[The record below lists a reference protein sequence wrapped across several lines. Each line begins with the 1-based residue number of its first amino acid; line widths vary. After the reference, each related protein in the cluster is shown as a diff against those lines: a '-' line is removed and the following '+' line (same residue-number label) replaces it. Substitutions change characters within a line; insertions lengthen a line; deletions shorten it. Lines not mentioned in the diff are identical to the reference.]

1 MTRIIRTL
9 LGGITLAAS
18 GAYTFVYLYRWEW
31 NRALMSAAIFIAA
44 EVAVMGSLL
53 AQRLKVVSER
63 LDAVETRPEPRV
75 VRLERIRTSAPP
87 ARKTFAWLAK
97 PEQMNVFVP
106 VLMGAGVLLSGLAW
120 LVERIA
126 RATVTPVAER
136 GLAAQLDGLALPA
149 HGFATAEPRAARPAA
164 GPDGSGPVRTVGL
177 AVLAVLTIFG
187 VIALAD
193 LTQNRPDPVVEG
205 SSTTV
210 DFDVATRRY
219 SGSELLAAQSLW
231 AVCQSTVGGEK
242 TAVTEVG
249 DHFSVTVSPAF
260 GENGRK
266 RLTGCI
272 EDATVDRVMGHVV
285 SLSNAVA

>member
-63 LDAVETRPEPRV
+63 LDAVESPPEPRV

-87 ARKTFAWLAK
+87 PRKTFAWLSK

-149 HGFATAEPRAARPAA
+149 HGFATAEREPLDLLR
-164 GPDGSGPVRTVGL
+164 GPTGAVR
-177 AVLAVLTIFG
+177 
-187 VIALAD
+187 
-193 LTQNRPDPVVEG
+193 
-205 SSTTV
+205 
-210 DFDVATRRY
+210 
-219 SGSELLAAQSLW
+219 
-231 AVCQSTVGGEK
+231 
-242 TAVTEVG
+242 
-249 DHFSVTVSPAF
+249 
-260 GENGRK
+260 
-266 RLTGCI
+266 
-272 EDATVDRVMGHVV
+272 
-285 SLSNAVA
+285 